1 MVRKPIHYKNC
12 KGSHQYKR
20 EVRIPANRSD
30 FPGRMKPGLMLSMFR
45 FQKKV
50 SLSNAGIRFQMLAE
64 GECFAYWVFLFR
76 ELWCLSKKL
85 IPIWAYCVRGIV
97 QCALKYMNPRPSSRL
112 IRLGQLQPRVSN
124 RGWLWGLH
132 EPYLCAVPPG
142 LFFIQF
148 SATASFFS
156 GLRFFVWSWFS
167 LSVFFMSE
175 SSFLR
180 VKSERERER
189 KRERE
194 RDR

>member
-1 MVRKPIHYKNC
+1 
-12 KGSHQYKR
+12 
-20 EVRIPANRSD
+20 
-30 FPGRMKPGLMLSMFR
+30 MLSMFR

-64 GECFAYWVFLFR
+64 GECFPYRVFLLR
-76 ELWCLSKKL
+76 EIWYLSKKL
-85 IPIWAYCVRGIV
+85 IPIWAYCVWWIV
-97 QCALKYMNPRPSSRL
+97 QFKYMNPRPSSRL
-112 IRLGQLQPRVSN
+112 ISLGQLQPRVSN
-124 RGWLWGLH
+124 RGLLCGPH
-132 EPYLCAVPPG
+132 EPYLRAVPPG

-180 VKSERERER
+180 VKRDRESRRKSESESERERER
-189 KRERE
+189 ERE
-194 RDR
+194 RDK